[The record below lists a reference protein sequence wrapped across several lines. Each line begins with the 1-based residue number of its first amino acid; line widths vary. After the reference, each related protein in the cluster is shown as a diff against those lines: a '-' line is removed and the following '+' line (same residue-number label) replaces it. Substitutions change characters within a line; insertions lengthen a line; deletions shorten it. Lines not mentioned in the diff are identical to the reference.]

1 MLLGNAKGGWAQTS
15 PPLAFWSFPI
25 VLPQQGVL
33 FGGPPSA
40 DGLRP

>member
-25 VLPQQGVL
+25 VLPQQGV
-33 FGGPPSA
+33 PPSA